1 MNLQP
6 GERGP
11 WTLDVGHW
19 TLVAVILFGLI
30 TSGIAA
36 GMQRKATARVK
47 VDELFNRNCARCHG
61 ADGRGDTPSGH
72 LFKSPDFTDSQWW
85 QKNATSP
92 TALRGVVVRGKG
104 SMPAFG
110 KKLTRTEINLLVD
123 RIRKFRKPERQR

>member
-1 MNLQP
+1 
-6 GERGP
+6 
-11 WTLDVGHW
+11 LDIGHSTW
-19 TLVAVILFGLI
+19 DLLVVAVLLFGLI

-36 GMQRKATARVK
+36 GVQRKSSARLK

-72 LFKSPDFTDSQWW
+72 LFKSPDFTNSEWW
-85 QKNATSP
+85 QKDSKST

-123 RIRKFRKPERQR
+123 RIRKFRKPERQS